1 MKYRTLFRLLLKTIG
16 VLIIAN
22 HIPTLLYPIRAILGV
37 WTGTRSAGCG
47 CATGIGGVLL
57 DMIPTVLQV
66 AVGLYLFFDGEW
78 VINKAIPRNPPFCFE
93 CGRDLTG
100 LEGHCPG
107 CGTPFGPEDIQPAR

>member
-1 MKYRTLFRLLLKTIG
+1 MKYRTLFRLLLKVVG

-22 HIPTLLYPIRAILGV
+22 DIPALLYCIRAILELF
-37 WTGTRSAGCG
+37 TGTRSTGCG
-47 CATGIGGVLL
+47 CATGIGGLL
-57 DMIPTVLQV
+57 LNMIPTVLQV

-78 VINKAIPRNPPFCFE
+78 LVNKAIPRNPPFCFE

-107 CGTPFGPEDIQPAR
+107 CGTPFGPEDAQPAK